1 MSLATVFTPMLL
13 SLTALKSH
21 ALRKGVW
28 RRASPAARALIAA
41 IIFKLLTKNYLL
53 RAMSF
58 RFSAFKKRVEEV
70 VEIVVRHQ

>member
-1 MSLATVFTPMLL
+1 MSLATMFTPMLL
-13 SLTALKSH
+13 SLTALKS
-21 ALRKGVW
+21 
-28 RRASPAARALIAA
+28 AARALIAA

-53 RAMSF
+53 MAMSF